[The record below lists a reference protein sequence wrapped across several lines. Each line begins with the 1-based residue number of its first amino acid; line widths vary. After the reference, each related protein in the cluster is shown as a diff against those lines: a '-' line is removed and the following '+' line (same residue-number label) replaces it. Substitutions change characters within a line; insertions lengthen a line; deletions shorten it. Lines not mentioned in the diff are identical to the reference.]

1 MNRLWV
7 RVALAMLLVTVITSL
22 LVALTAQN
30 NTIRQFDNFV
40 GRQRTIAQSD
50 LMAALSEHFEA
61 TSSWSGADVILR
73 AAAPDLPRTRPAG
86 PGRAGRSGRPLF
98 VLADADGRV
107 VFGGRDMPPGAQLTE
122 AQRDIAVAIQANNTT
137 AGYLLTAAPGEPV
150 MIETQRLFFAELRGI
165 LLRSALIASL
175 IAILL
180 SALFSQLLTAP
191 LAKLADAARRFSPRN
206 LDVRAEPGGARE
218 IADVAHAFNSMAD
231 SLRQAEQ
238 NRRNLTADIAHELRT
253 PLTVMQ
259 GNLRAMIDGVY
270 PLDQNEVAKVYAES
284 RLLGRLVDDLRIL
297 SLAEAGQLDLRIAD
311 APLKTLIDDALEQFA
326 LVAENAGSTLTA
338 TLGSDVDAARCDPDR
353 AAQVL
358 RNLVANAIR
367 HTPAGG
373 RVMISA
379 RVQTDGFVRISVSD
393 TGEGIQAEHLP
404 HIFDRFYR
412 ADAARAR
419 GSGGS
424 GLGLA
429 IVKSLVQAM
438 GGRVG
443 AESVVGAGTTVWF
456 ELPRAT
462 PKPAR

>member
-1 MNRLWV
+1 M
-7 RVALAMLLVTVITSL
+7 M
-22 LVALTAQN
+22 
-30 NTIRQFDNFV
+30 
-40 GRQRTIAQSD
+40 
-50 LMAALSEHFEA
+50 
-61 TSSWSGADVILR
+61 
-73 AAAPDLPRTRPAG
+73 
-86 PGRAGRSGRPLF
+86 
-98 VLADADGRV
+98 
-107 VFGGRDMPPGAQLTE
+107 
-122 AQRDIAVAIQANNTT
+122 
-137 AGYLLTAAPGEPV
+137 
-150 MIETQRLFFAELRGI
+150 ETQRLFIAELRDI
-165 LLRSALIASL
+165 LLRSALIAGL
-175 IAILL
+175 IAIVL
-180 SALFSQLLTAP
+180 SALFSRLLTAP
-191 LAKLADAARRFSPRN
+191 LARLADGARRFSPRN
-206 LDVRAEPGGARE
+206 LDVRIEPDGARE

-311 APLKTLIDDALEQFA
+311 TPLKTLIDDALEQFA
-326 LVAENAGSTLTA
+326 LAAENAGSTLTA